1 MNHQLCPLSCGT
13 WAPSK
18 VKGGPEERGLI
29 RGRERKEFS
38 LSIVPSIPAS
48 WQSVQP
54 PWNVFPRTFS
64 LATRKRPHDTQKEN
78 SLSNVVGGG
87 KRRPS
92 VKLLPP
98 RIPLES
104 SNFLLENSIS
114 SNVYFR
120 KRGIYVRKN
129 SVSSLE
135 ILGKRPSEPEQMF
148 EENLATR
155 TRVSTKRSQAR

>member
-1 MNHQLCPLSCGT
+1 MGAIQGVRGT
-13 WAPSK
+13 
-18 VKGGPEERGLI
+18 
-29 RGRERKEFS
+29 GRERIDKGTREKGVFS
-38 LSIVPSIPAS
+38 
-48 WQSVQP
+48 
-54 PWNVFPRTFS
+54 FHRTFS
-64 LATRKRPHDTQKEN
+64 PPRDKASSHHEMYFPERSPSPRGKDHTIQKEN

-98 RIPLES
+98 RILLES

-129 SVSSLE
+129 NVSSLE

-155 TRVSTKRSQAR
+155 TRVSTKRSRAR